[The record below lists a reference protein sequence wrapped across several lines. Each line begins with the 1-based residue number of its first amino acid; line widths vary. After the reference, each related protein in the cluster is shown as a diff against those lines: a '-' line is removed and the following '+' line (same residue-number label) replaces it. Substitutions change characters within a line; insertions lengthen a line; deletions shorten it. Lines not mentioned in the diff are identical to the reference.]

1 MTSKADVC
9 GRSWLW
15 LVQRDRSREQAAGY
29 SSVPAELPQS
39 GTPALPLSTPWTTVD
54 IAWSGHA
61 YPKERPSPEPQ
72 CWAALPYSSAS
83 CVSCWYQPEK
93 VHGMRCLGG
102 ESQGGSKLK
111 EPLVFLLTSRRVWL
125 SGPSPGQQVL
135 TLTGIHV
142 EMLSL

>member
-29 SSVPAELPQS
+29 SSVPAELLPRS

-61 YPKERPSPEPQ
+61 YPQGEAISRAPV
-72 CWAALPYSSAS
+72 LGSSS
-83 CVSCWYQPEK
+83 LFLSILC
-93 VHGMRCLGG
+93 
-102 ESQGGSKLK
+102 
-111 EPLVFLLTSRRVWL
+111 FLLVSA
-125 SGPSPGQQVL
+125 
-135 TLTGIHV
+135 
-142 EMLSL
+142 